1 MIVFACL
8 FAVASCIGA
17 LLGLGAIQ
25 YPSGHH
31 ISSYGWAL
39 FINAAALC
47 VLALF
52 NLYHRHTERW
62 R

>member
-1 MIVFACL
+1 MFVFAGL
-8 FAVASCIGA
+8 FAATACVGA

-31 ISSYGWAL
+31 ISSYGWTL
-39 FINAAALC
+39 FINATALC
-47 VLALF
+47 VLVLF
-52 NLYHRHTERW
+52 NLYHRRQERL